1 MFTSTKEFFID
12 DEIYHSPSDSLH
24 TQIGEPDDFIEQ
36 PKFNYKKEIFSFF
49 SIIIGPIISIPLMF
63 DIFETGNT
71 KISRCAAVTII
82 TASWWIFE
90 TFPIAITSL
99 TPVVLFPLF
108 KVVEASKI
116 SEAYFNDLVFLF
128 ISSYIIAIALEEWNL
143 HKRFAFR
150 VLQLTCNQP
159 ILILAG
165 FMSISF
171 ILSMW
176 LNNTSTTALLIPM
189 ANAIVSQF
197 DKSTEGLR
205 FAKGLMLGIPYASS
219 IGGISTLTGTAT
231 NLVFKSQLDYLFP
244 KYDGLSY
251 FHWILFAFPFA
262 ILFLLLVWIFFIIF
276 FIRGYQL
283 KKNSDYIKD
292 ELIKLGKMKF
302 EEYVICFLFFIQIF
316 LWMFR
321 KLPMAGNFGWGFLF
335 DNFPSDATSS
345 CLVCFLMF
353 IIPSYSKTGQKILT
367 WERVNTKMPWNIVLL
382 LGSSFAFARAFEL
395 SGFST
400 FVTSKLIEAVNL
412 PILLLLFIICFIL
425 SLLTELMSNLAVAT
439 IALPIVAKLAI
450 EISQNPL
457 LFMIPVTIVCSL
469 AFMTP
474 IGTPPNA
481 IAYTYGYFKIKDMIL
496 TGFLLNIT
504 GVCLALGWVYLFAPF
519 YFGIILGKVPEWAR

>member
-12 DEIYHSPSDSLH
+12 DEIYHPASDSLH
-24 TQIGEPDDFIEQ
+24 TQIGEMDLPEP
-36 PKFNYKKEIFSFF
+36 PKFNYKKEIISFL
-49 SIIIGPIISIPLMF
+49 SIIAGPIISLPLMF

-71 KISRCAAVTII
+71 KISRCAAITLI
-82 TASWWIFE
+82 TASWWMFE

-99 TPVVLFPLF
+99 APVILFPLF

-128 ISSYIIAIALEEWNL
+128 ISSYMLAIALEEWNL
-143 HKRFAFR
+143 HRRFAYR

-165 FMSISF
+165 FMLISF
-171 ILSMW
+171 VLSMW

-197 DKSTEGLR
+197 DKSPEGLR
-205 FAKGLMLGIPYASS
+205 FAKGLMLAIPYSS
-219 IGGISTLTGTAT
+219 TIGGISTLTGTAT
-231 NLVFKSQLDYLFP
+231 NLVFKAQLEYLFP
-244 KYDGLSY
+244 KYEGLTY
-251 FHWILFAFPFA
+251 FHWIIFAFPFSV
-262 ILFLLLVWIFFIIF
+262 LFLVLVWIFFIIF

-283 KKNSDYIKD
+283 KRNSNYIKE
-292 ELIKLGKMKF
+292 ELSKLGYMKY
-302 EEYVICFLFFIQIF
+302 EEYVVLFLFLLQIL
-316 LWMFR
+316 LWMSR
-321 KLPMAGNFGWGFLF
+321 KLPLEGNFGWGFLF

-345 CLVCFLMF
+345 CLIGFLMF
-353 IIPSYSKTGQKILT
+353 IIPSYSRSGEKILT
-367 WERVNTKMPWNIVLL
+367 WERVNVKLPWSIVLL

-412 PILLLLFIICFIL
+412 PILLLLFIICLIL

-439 IALPIVAKLAI
+439 IALPIMAKLAI

-457 LFMIPVTIVCSL
+457 LFMIPTTIVCSL

-481 IAYTYGYFKIKDMIL
+481 IAYTYGYFKIKDML
-496 TGFLLNIT
+496 MTGFFLNIT
-504 GVCLALGWVYLFAPF
+504 GICLSLGWVYLFAPF
-519 YFGIILGKVPEWAR
+519 FFGIVLGKVPDWAK